1 MYEISRLI
9 NHVIGGERNRKRDMV
24 RGLGFKD
31 DLIEGYN
38 RLENLVR
45 TGRCN
50 EKIRKRLPKTLNLMP
65 QLVTEAL
72 EETAREVEKQKEIS
86 LKRREEYARRT
97 FRPYLWIN
105 HIFSKPKDK
114 ALVDHIGLEHWKMID
129 LPKDINEAG
138 LDDQVERIHRIII
151 DHQRESGGYDDMFGR
166 ITDYIFCRGY
176 DESYLFTVKGELVSS
191 DNEPGNRVPLDGREF

>member
-9 NHVIGGERNRKRDMV
+9 NQVIGENRSRKRAV
-24 RGLGFKD
+24 VKGLGFED

-38 RLENLVR
+38 RLENLFR
-45 TGRCN
+45 TGTCN
-50 EKIRKRLPKTLNLMP
+50 EKIRRKLPKTLNLMP
-65 QLVTEAL
+65 KRVKEAL

-86 LKRREEYARRT
+86 LRRREEYARRT

-105 HIFSKPKDK
+105 HLFSKPKDK

-129 LPKDINEAG
+129 LPKDIIEAG
-138 LDDQVERIHRIII
+138 LNDQVERIHRIII

-166 ITDYIFCRGY
+166 IIDYIFCRSY
-176 DESYLFTVKGELVSS
+176 DESYLFTVKGELVPS
-191 DNEPGNRVPLDGREF
+191 DNEHGNRVP

>member
-9 NHVIGGERNRKRDMV
+9 NHVIGGDRNRKRDIV
-24 RGLGFKD
+24 RVLGFED

-38 RLENLVR
+38 RLENLFR

-50 EKIRKRLPKTLNLMP
+50 EKVRKRLPKTLNLMP
-65 QLVTEAL
+65 KRIKEAL
-72 EETAREVEKQKEIS
+72 DETARQLEKQKEIS
-86 LKRREEYARRT
+86 LKRREEYERKT

-105 HIFSKPKDK
+105 HTFSKPKDK

-129 LPKDINEAG
+129 LPKDINETG

-151 DHQRESGGYDDMFGR
+151 DHQRETGGYDDMFGR
-166 ITDYIFCRGY
+166 ITDYIFCRSY

-191 DNEPGNRVPLDGREF
+191 DNLF

>member
-9 NHVIGGERNRKRDMV
+9 NQVIGEDRSRKRAVV
-24 RGLGFKD
+24 RGLGFEN
-31 DLIEGYN
+31 DLIEGYS

-50 EKIRKRLPKTLNLMP
+50 EKIRKGLPKTLNLMP
-65 QLVTEAL
+65 KRVKEAL
-72 EETAREVEKQKEIS
+72 EETAREVDKQKEIS
-86 LKRREEYARRT
+86 SRRREEYARRT

-138 LDDQVERIHRIII
+138 LNDQVERIHRIII

-166 ITDYIFCRGY
+166 ITDYIFCRSY

-191 DNEPGNRVPLDGREF
+191 DNKNGKRTLLD

>member
-9 NHVIGGERNRKRDMV
+9 NQVIGEDRSRKRAMV
-24 RGLGFKD
+24 RGLGFED

-38 RLENLVR
+38 RLENLFR
-45 TGRCN
+45 TGRCH
-50 EKIRKRLPKTLNLMP
+50 EKIRKRLPKTLNLLP
-65 QLVTEAL
+65 KRVKEAL
-72 EETAREVEKQKEIS
+72 EQTAREVETQNEVS
-86 LKRREEYARRT
+86 RRRREEYLRKT

-105 HIFSKPKDK
+105 HIYSRPKNR

-129 LPKDINEAG
+129 LPKDINETG

-151 DHQRESGGYDDMFGR
+151 DHQRETSGYDDMFGR
-166 ITDYIFCRGY
+166 ITDYIFCRSY

-191 DNEPGNRVPLDGREF
+191 DNVDRNRIPLD

>member
-1 MYEISRLI
+1 MYEISRVI
-9 NHVIGGERNRKRDMV
+9 NHVIGGERNRKRDIV

-50 EKIRKRLPKTLNLMP
+50 ERIRKRLPKTLNLLP
-65 QLVTEAL
+65 KRVKEAL
-72 EETAREVEKQKEIS
+72 DETNREVERQRGNS
-86 LKRREEYARRT
+86 LRRREEYLRRT

-114 ALVDHIGLEHWKMID
+114 ALVDHVGLEHWKLID
-129 LPKDINEAG
+129 LPEDINEMG
-138 LDDQVERIHRIII
+138 PDDQIERIQRIVV
-151 DHQRESGGYDDMFGR
+151 DYQRESGGYDDMFGR
-166 ITDYIFCRGY
+166 ITDYIFCRTY
-176 DESYLFTVKGELVSS
+176 DESYLFTVKGELVYS
-191 DNEPGNRVPLDGREF
+191 DNENRKGHVPIGNE

>member
-9 NHVIGGERNRKRDMV
+9 NQVIGGERNRKRDMV
-24 RGLGFKD
+24 RGLGFEN

-38 RLENLVR
+38 RLENLFR

-50 EKIRKRLPKTLNLMP
+50 EKIRKKLPKTLNLMP
-65 QLVTEAL
+65 KRVKEAL

-86 LKRREEYARRT
+86 FRRREEYAKRT

-114 ALVDHIGLEHWKMID
+114 ALVDHIGLEHWKMIG
-129 LPKDINEAG
+129 LPKDINETG
-138 LDDQVERIHRIII
+138 LDDQVERIRRIIL
-151 DHQRESGGYDDMFGR
+151 DHQRETGGFDDMFGR
-166 ITDYIFCRGY
+166 ITNYTFCRSY
-176 DESYLFTVKGELVSS
+176 DESYLFTVRGELES
-191 DNEPGNRVPLDGREF
+191 LDT

>member
-9 NHVIGGERNRKRDMV
+9 NQVIGEDRSRKRAVV
-24 RGLGFKD
+24 RGLGFED

-38 RLENLVR
+38 RLENLFR

-50 EKIRKRLPKTLNLMP
+50 EKIRKKLPKTLNLMP
-65 QLVTEAL
+65 KRVKEAL
-72 EETAREVEKQKEIS
+72 EETARKVEKQKKIS
-86 LKRREEYARRT
+86 LRRREEYARRT

-105 HIFSKPKDK
+105 HISSKPKDK

-138 LDDQVERIHRIII
+138 LNDQVERIHRIII
-151 DHQRESGGYDDMFGR
+151 DHQRESSGYDDMFGR
-166 ITDYIFCRGY
+166 ITDYIFCRSY

-191 DNEPGNRVPLDGREF
+191 DNEHGNRVSLD

>member
-9 NHVIGGERNRKRDMV
+9 NQVIGENRSRKRAV
-24 RGLGFKD
+24 VKGLGFED

-38 RLENLVR
+38 RLENLFR
-45 TGRCN
+45 TGTCN
-50 EKIRKRLPKTLNLMP
+50 EKIRKKLPKTLNLMP
-65 QLVTEAL
+65 NRVKEAL

-86 LKRREEYARRT
+86 LSRREEYARRT

-105 HIFSKPKDK
+105 HLFSKPKDK

-138 LDDQVERIHRIII
+138 LNDQVERIHRIII

-166 ITDYIFCRGY
+166 IIDYIFCRSY
-176 DESYLFTVKGELVSS
+176 DESYLFTVKGELVPS
-191 DNEPGNRVPLDGREF
+191 DNEHGNRVP

>member
-24 RGLGFKD
+24 RGLGFED

-38 RLENLVR
+38 RLENLFR
-45 TGRCN
+45 TGTCH
-50 EKIRKRLPKTLNLMP
+50 EKIRKRLPKTLNLLP
-65 QLVTEAL
+65 KRVKEAL
-72 EETAREVEKQKEIS
+72 DETAREVAKQREMA

-105 HIFSKPKDK
+105 HIYSKPKDK

-129 LPKDINEAG
+129 LPKDIDKTG
-138 LDDQVERIHRIII
+138 LDDQVGRIHRIII
-151 DHQRESGGYDDMFGR
+151 DHQLETGGYDDMFGR
-166 ITDYIFCRGY
+166 ITDYIFCRSY

-191 DNEPGNRVPLDGREF
+191 DNEQCKRALF